1 MMMNTLLLKKI
12 NIDIINNN
20 IRNLFTL
27 KKEISN
33 NIIKDFKKRFRLK
46 EGNAA
51 IKDRLN
57 MDITNLFGR

>member
-1 MMMNTLLLKKI
+1 MMLNTLLLKKI

-20 IRNLFTL
+20 IRSLFTL

-33 NIIKDFKKRFRLK
+33 NIIKDIKKRFRLK

-51 IKDRLN
+51 IKYRLN
-57 MDITNLFGR
+57 MDIMNLFGK

>member
-1 MMMNTLLLKKI
+1 MMLNTLLLKKI
-12 NIDIINNN
+12 NIDIINN
-20 IRNLFTL
+20 IRSLFTL

-33 NIIKDFKKRFRLK
+33 NIIKDIKKRFRLK

-57 MDITNLFGR
+57 MDIMNLFGK

>member
-33 NIIKDFKKRFRLK
+33 NIIKDIKKRFRLK

-57 MDITNLFGR
+57 MDITNLFGK

>member
-1 MMMNTLLLKKI
+1 MMLHTLLLKKI

-20 IRNLFTL
+20 IRSLFTL

-33 NIIKDFKKRFRLK
+33 NIIKDIKKRFRLK

-57 MDITNLFGR
+57 MDIMNLFGK

>member
-1 MMMNTLLLKKI
+1 MMLNTLLLKKI

-20 IRNLFTL
+20 IRSLFTL

-33 NIIKDFKKRFRLK
+33 NIIKDH
-46 EGNAA
+46 

-57 MDITNLFGR
+57 MDIMNLFGK

>member
-1 MMMNTLLLKKI
+1 MMLNTLLLKKI
-12 NIDIINNN
+12 NIYIINNN
-20 IRNLFTL
+20 IRSLFTL

-33 NIIKDFKKRFRLK
+33 NIIKDIKKRFRLK

-57 MDITNLFGR
+57 MDITNLFGK

>member
-20 IRNLFTL
+20 IRSLFTL

-33 NIIKDFKKRFRLK
+33 NIIKDIKKRFRLK

-57 MDITNLFGR
+57 MDITNLFGK

>member
-1 MMMNTLLLKKI
+1 MMLHTLLLKKI

-20 IRNLFTL
+20 IRSLFTL

-33 NIIKDFKKRFRLK
+33 SIIKDIKKRFRPK

-57 MDITNLFGR
+57 MDITNLFGK

>member
-1 MMMNTLLLKKI
+1 MMLNTLLLKKI

-20 IRNLFTL
+20 IRSLFTL

-33 NIIKDFKKRFRLK
+33 NIIKDIKKRFRLK

-57 MDITNLFGR
+57 MDITNLFGK